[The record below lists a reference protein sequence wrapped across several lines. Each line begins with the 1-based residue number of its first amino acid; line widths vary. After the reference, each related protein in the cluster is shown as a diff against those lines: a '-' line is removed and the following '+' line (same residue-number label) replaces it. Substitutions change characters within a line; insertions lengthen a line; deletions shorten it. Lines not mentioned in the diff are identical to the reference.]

1 MAIKHLVLSG
11 GGANI
16 FIFYGII
23 KHLLKQ
29 KYIDI
34 KDIET
39 IHATSCGSMIALILL
54 LDIPFDDMDNY
65 LINRPWEKIFS
76 IKPKDLFNAYTSRG
90 IIGYKWFLNIFKSL
104 MEMNDIKITITLKEF
119 YEKNNINFHIY
130 ATEFEEFKH
139 VDLNHNTFPDLELLK
154 AIQMSCSIPVLFEP
168 VEYNNKLYFD
178 GGLYKNYPIQNCI
191 ESSEDI
197 NVNEIFGIKCSLQ
210 NNIENESEKKTKELD
225 LFLYLFK
232 LADKLIETI
241 MKVSINTNNNIT
253 NQIDI
258 TSSLVDFNFWKK
270 LISQSD
276 YRKEIIDY
284 GGQLAENYMLTKND
298 K

>member
-1 MAIKHLVLSG
+1 MTIKHLVLSG

-34 KDIET
+34 KNIES
-39 IHATSCGSMIALILL
+39 IHATSCGSMIALMLM
-54 LDIPFDDMDNY
+54 LDVPLDDMDNY

-76 IKPKDLFNAYTSRG
+76 IKPKDLFNAYNSRG
-90 IIGYKWFLNIFKSL
+90 IIGHKWFVEIFKSL
-104 MEMNDIKITITLKEF
+104 MEMNDIPLNITLKEF

-130 ATEFEEFKH
+130 ATEFEDFIYA
-139 VDLNHNTFPDLELLK
+139 DLNHETFPNLELLK
-154 AIQMSCSIPVLFEP
+154 AIQMSSSIPVLFEP
-168 VEYNNKLYFD
+168 VEYENKLYFD
-178 GGLYKNYPIQNCI
+178 GGLYKNYPLQDCI
-191 ESSEDI
+191 ESLED
-197 NVNEIFGIKCSLQ
+197 VNIDELFGIKCVVK
-210 NNIENESEKKTKELD
+210 NTNDEKEKESKELD

-232 LADKLIETI
+232 LANKLIGTAS
-241 MKVSINTNNNIT
+241 KVILNTNDNII

-258 TSSLVDFNFWKK
+258 TSSMVDFNFWKK
-270 LISQSD
+270 LISQSE

-284 GGQLAENYMLTKND
+284 GVQLAENYMLTKND